1 MRNKVYIIAVFGLL
15 LLSGCK
21 SLSRLTTKDQSSSRG
36 QVGSRSSMP
45 RGFLDNIAVL
55 PGEVKLGGI
64 KVSVPPV
71 KTEKVSN
78 SSAAATYDA
87 ALSLP
92 NKYANLLG
100 VAPTSLTNLQL
111 LAQVEKWFGTQY
123 CFGGSTDSCI
133 DCSSFTQV
141 ILRDVYNVK
150 IPRTSQ
156 QQFDASTKIEKENLK
171 EGDLVFFNT
180 VSASMVITHVGFFV
194 CNNKFVHASSSKG
207 VTINDLS
214 EKYYAKAF
222 RGAGRFIHP

>member
-1 MRNKVYIIAVFGLL
+1 MRYKVYIVAVLGLF

-21 SLSRLTTKDQSSSRG
+21 SLGRLTSKDQSSPRG
-36 QVGSRSSMP
+36 QAGSSSSMP

-55 PGEVKLGGI
+55 PGEVKLAGV
-64 KVSVPPV
+64 KVTSPPV
-71 KTEKVSN
+71 AKTEPKKNVGI
-78 SSAAATYDA
+78 AYDA

-100 VAPTSLTNLQL
+100 VAPTSLTNLEL
-111 LAQVEKWFGTQY
+111 LAQMEKWFGTQY

-150 IPRTSQ
+150 IPRNSQ
-156 QQFDASTKIEKENLK
+156 QQFDASTKIETENLK

-180 VSASMVITHVGFFV
+180 VSASMIITHVGVFV
-194 CNNKFVHASSSKG
+194 CNNKFVHASTSKG

-214 EKYYAKAF
+214 EKYFAKAY
-222 RGAGRFIHP
+222 RGAGRFINP

>member
-1 MRNKVYIIAVFGLL
+1 MRYKVYIIAVLGLF

-21 SLSRLTTKDQSSSRG
+21 SLGRLTSKDQSSPRG
-36 QVGSRSSMP
+36 QAGSSSSMP
-45 RGFLDNIAVL
+45 RGFLDNVAVL
-55 PGEVKLGGI
+55 PGEVKLAGV
-64 KVSVPPV
+64 KVAAPPV
-71 KTEKVSN
+71 AETEPKKNVGT
-78 SSAAATYDA
+78 AYDA

-111 LAQVEKWFGTQY
+111 LAQMEKWFGTQY

-150 IPRTSQ
+150 IPRNSQ
-156 QQFDASTKIEKENLK
+156 QQFDASTKIETENLK

-180 VSASMVITHVGFFV
+180 VSASMIITHVGVYV
-194 CNNKFVHASSSKG
+194 CNNKFVHASTSKG

-214 EKYYAKAF
+214 EKYFAKAY
-222 RGAGRFIHP
+222 RGAGRFINP

>member
-1 MRNKVYIIAVFGLL
+1 MRNKVYVIAVLGLFF
-15 LLSGCK
+15 LSGCK
-21 SLSRLTTKDQSSSRG
+21 SLSRLTSKDQSSPRG
-36 QVGSRSSMP
+36 QVGSSSSMP

-55 PGEVKLGGI
+55 PGEVKVAGV
-64 KVSVPPV
+64 KVAAPPV
-71 KTEKVSN
+71 AETEPKKNVSI
-78 SSAAATYDA
+78 AYDA

-100 VAPTSLTNLQL
+100 VAPTSLTNVEL
-111 LAQVEKWFGTQY
+111 LAQMEKWFGTQY

-150 IPRTSQ
+150 IPRNSQ
-156 QQFDASTKIEKENLK
+156 QQFDASTKIETENLK

-180 VSASMVITHVGFFV
+180 VSASMIITHVGVYV
-194 CNNKFVHASSSKG
+194 CNNKFVHASTSKG

-214 EKYYAKAF
+214 EKYFAKAY
-222 RGAGRFIHP
+222 RGAGRFINP

>member
-1 MRNKVYIIAVFGLL
+1 MRYKVYIIAVLGLF

-21 SLSRLTTKDQSSSRG
+21 SLGRLTSKDQSSPRG
-36 QVGSRSSMP
+36 QAGSSSSMP

-55 PGEVKLGGI
+55 PGEVKVAGV
-64 KVSVPPV
+64 KVAAPPV
-71 KTEKVSN
+71 AETEPKKNVSI
-78 SSAAATYDA
+78 AYDA

-100 VAPTSLTNLQL
+100 VAPTSLTNVEL
-111 LAQVEKWFGTQY
+111 LAQMEKWFGTQY

-150 IPRTSQ
+150 IPRNSQ
-156 QQFDASTKIEKENLK
+156 QQFDASTKIETENLK

-180 VSASMVITHVGFFV
+180 VSASMIITHVGVYV
-194 CNNKFVHASSSKG
+194 CNNKFVHASTSKG

-214 EKYYAKAF
+214 EKYFAKAY
-222 RGAGRFIHP
+222 RGAGRFINP

>member
-1 MRNKVYIIAVFGLL
+1 MRYNVYIIAVLGLF

-21 SLSRLTTKDQSSSRG
+21 SLGRLTSKDQSSPRG
-36 QVGSRSSMP
+36 QAGSSSSMP
-45 RGFLDNIAVL
+45 RGFLDNVAVL
-55 PGEVKLGGI
+55 PGEVKLAGV
-64 KVSVPPV
+64 KVTAPPV
-71 KTEKVSN
+71 AETESKKNVGI
-78 SSAAATYDA
+78 TYDA

-100 VAPTSLTNLQL
+100 VAPTSLTNLEL
-111 LAQVEKWFGTQY
+111 LAQMEKWYGTQY

-150 IPRTSQ
+150 IPRNSQ
-156 QQFDASTKIEKENLK
+156 QQFDASTKIETENLK

-180 VSASMVITHVGFFV
+180 VSASMIITHVGVYV
-194 CNNKFVHASSSKG
+194 CNNKFVHASTSKG

-214 EKYYAKAF
+214 EKYFAKAF
-222 RGAGRFIHP
+222 RGAGRFINP

>member
-1 MRNKVYIIAVFGLL
+1 MRYKVYIIAVLGLF

-21 SLSRLTTKDQSSSRG
+21 SLGRLTSKDQSSPG
-36 QVGSRSSMP
+36 AQAGSSSSMP

-55 PGEVKLGGI
+55 PGEVKLAGV
-64 KVSVPPV
+64 KVAAPPV
-71 KTEKVSN
+71 AETEPKKNVGT
-78 SSAAATYDA
+78 AYDA

-111 LAQVEKWFGTQY
+111 LAQMEKWFGTQY

-150 IPRTSQ
+150 IPRNSQ
-156 QQFDASTKIEKENLK
+156 QQFDASTKIETENLK

-180 VSASMVITHVGFFV
+180 VSASMIITHVGVYV
-194 CNNKFVHASSSKG
+194 CNNKFVHASTSKG

-214 EKYYAKAF
+214 EKYFAKAY
-222 RGAGRFIHP
+222 RGAGRFINP

>member
-1 MRNKVYIIAVFGLL
+1 MRYKVYIIAVLGLF

-21 SLSRLTTKDQSSSRG
+21 SLGRLTSKDQSNPGAQAGSS
-36 QVGSRSSMP
+36 SSMP

-55 PGEVKLGGI
+55 PGEVKLAGVKVTAPTVAETEPKKNVGI
-64 KVSVPPV
+64 
-71 KTEKVSN
+71 
-78 SSAAATYDA
+78 TYDA

-100 VAPTSLTNLQL
+100 VAPTSLTNVEL
-111 LAQVEKWFGTQY
+111 LAQMEKWFGTQY

-150 IPRTSQ
+150 IPRNSQ
-156 QQFDASTKIEKENLK
+156 QQFDASTKIETENLK

-180 VSASMVITHVGFFV
+180 VSASMIITHVGVYV
-194 CNNKFVHASSSKG
+194 CNNKFVHASTSKG

-214 EKYYAKAF
+214 EKYFAKAY
-222 RGAGRFIHP
+222 RGAGRFINP

>member
-1 MRNKVYIIAVFGLL
+1 MRYKVYIIAVLGLF

-21 SLSRLTTKDQSSSRG
+21 SLGRLTSKDQSSARG
-36 QVGSRSSMP
+36 QAGSSSSMP
-45 RGFLDNIAVL
+45 RGFLDNLAVL
-55 PGEVKLGGI
+55 PGEVKLAGV
-64 KVSVPPV
+64 KVTAPPV
-71 KTEKVSN
+71 APASN
-78 SSAAATYDA
+78 KATSYDA

-100 VAPTSLTNLQL
+100 VAPTSLTNVEL
-111 LAQVEKWFGTQY
+111 LAQMEKWFGTQY

-150 IPRTSQ
+150 IPRNSQ
-156 QQFDASTKIEKENLK
+156 QQFDASTKIETENLK

-180 VSASMVITHVGFFV
+180 VSASMIITHVGVYV
-194 CNNKFVHASSSKG
+194 CNNKFVHASTSKG

-214 EKYYAKAF
+214 EKYFAKAY
-222 RGAGRFIHP
+222 RGAGRFINP

>member
-1 MRNKVYIIAVFGLL
+1 MRNKVYIIAVLGLF

-21 SLSRLTTKDQSSSRG
+21 SLSRLTSKDQSSARG
-36 QVGSRSSMP
+36 QAGSSSSMP

-55 PGEVKLGGI
+55 PGEVKLAGV
-64 KVSVPPV
+64 KVTAPPV
-71 KTEKVSN
+71 AETEPKKNVGI
-78 SSAAATYDA
+78 AYDA

-100 VAPTSLTNLQL
+100 VAPTSLTNLEL
-111 LAQVEKWFGTQY
+111 LAQMEKWFGTQY

-133 DCSSFTQV
+133 DCSSFSQV

-150 IPRTSQ
+150 IPRNSQ
-156 QQFDASTKIEKENLK
+156 QQFDASTKIETENLK

-180 VSASMVITHVGFFV
+180 VSASMIITHVGVYV
-194 CNNKFVHASSSKG
+194 CNNKFVHASTSKG

-214 EKYYAKAF
+214 EKYFAKAY
-222 RGAGRFIHP
+222 RGAGRFINP

>member
-1 MRNKVYIIAVFGLL
+1 MRYKVYIIAVLGLF

-21 SLSRLTTKDQSSSRG
+21 SLGRLTSKDQSSPRG
-36 QVGSRSSMP
+36 QAGSSSSMP

-55 PGEVKLGGI
+55 PGEVKVAGV
-64 KVSVPPV
+64 KVAAPPV
-71 KTEKVSN
+71 AETEPKKNVGII
-78 SSAAATYDA
+78 YDA

-100 VAPTSLTNLQL
+100 VAPTSLTNLEL
-111 LAQVEKWFGTQY
+111 LAQMEKWFGTQY

-150 IPRTSQ
+150 IPRNSQ
-156 QQFDASTKIEKENLK
+156 QQFDASTKIETENLK

-180 VSASMVITHVGFFV
+180 VSASMIITHVGVYV
-194 CNNKFVHASSSKG
+194 CNNKFVHASTSKG

-214 EKYYAKAF
+214 EKYFAKAY
-222 RGAGRFIHP
+222 RGAGRFINP

>member
-1 MRNKVYIIAVFGLL
+1 MRNKVYIIAVLGLF

-21 SLSRLTTKDQSSSRG
+21 SLSRLTSKDQSSPRG
-36 QVGSRSSMP
+36 QVGSSSSMP

-55 PGEVKLGGI
+55 PGEVKVAGVKVGAPTMAETEPKKNVGI
-64 KVSVPPV
+64 
-71 KTEKVSN
+71 
-78 SSAAATYDA
+78 AYDA

-100 VAPTSLTNLQL
+100 VAPTSLTNVEL
-111 LAQVEKWFGTQY
+111 LAQMEKWFGTQY

-150 IPRTSQ
+150 IPRNSQ
-156 QQFDASTKIEKENLK
+156 QQFDASTKIETENLK

-180 VSASMVITHVGFFV
+180 VSASMIITHVGVYV
-194 CNNKFVHASSSKG
+194 CNNKFVHASTSKG

-214 EKYYAKAF
+214 EKYFAKAY
-222 RGAGRFIHP
+222 RGAGRFINP